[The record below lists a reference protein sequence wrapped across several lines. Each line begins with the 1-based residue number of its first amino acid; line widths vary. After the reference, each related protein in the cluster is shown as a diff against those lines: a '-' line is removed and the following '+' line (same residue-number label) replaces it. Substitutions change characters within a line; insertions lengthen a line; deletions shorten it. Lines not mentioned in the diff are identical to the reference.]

1 MMIVVGAKM
10 PNQLTVRPRLTSA
23 RKNIIE
29 SRLQI
34 LRMFKNGCMKTE
46 PDLQKGRFGLIGEF
60 AQCRWANFYMRAALI
75 SRSKF
80 VTCQVTN
87 FAQCRWANYQMGRP
101 RFIKRPHSLYPRR
114 REASQPRQFNLKPLR
129 KRMNCARA
137 PFGRARLLRD
147 VTADEEVKL
156 EGFDIRYLSRP
167 CTSLQNRQLDVADSR
182 NKVSRNKL
190 RLHSFTP
197 NVRKAASSRVAFSA
211 LPRKCSRHA
220 QRISSRRSSLTFFSF
235 LATQCPH
242 DSIFSKNRL
251 LL

>member
-46 PDLQKGRFGLIGEF
+46 PDLQKGCFGHIGEF
-60 AQCRWANFYMRAALI
+60 AQCRWTNFYMRAALI

-87 FAQCRWANYQMGRP
+87 FAQCRWANYQIRRP

-167 CTSLQNRQLDVADSR
+167 CTSLQNRQLDVVDSR

-211 LPRKCSRHA
+211 CRF
-220 QRISSRRSSLTFFSF
+220 RSSAAFVPTSLRAVS
-235 LATQCPH
+235 
-242 DSIFSKNRL
+242 
-251 LL
+251 